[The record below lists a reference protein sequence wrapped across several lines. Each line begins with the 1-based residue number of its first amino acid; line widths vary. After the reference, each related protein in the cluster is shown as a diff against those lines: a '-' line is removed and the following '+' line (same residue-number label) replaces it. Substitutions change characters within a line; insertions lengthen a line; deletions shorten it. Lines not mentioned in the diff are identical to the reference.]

1 MSGES
6 RNPWLEL
13 LASKLTLAAATV
25 VLTIASSVS
34 GDDRPWKW
42 IIVSAAVIV
51 GHAWITARRD
61 REVIRRL
68 GKDYHRVQRRV
79 LQIVA
84 DLGALA
90 GDQYDLW
97 MVDLYVAETRFAPQR
112 SWPWIRRSQ
121 RLVRALS
128 VSLLDARQQPPVID
142 LDQPAHGECFSDS
155 TPVIWFDPSQLPD
168 DMPEN
173 RWGHYDQQVNADLA
187 AAYGVLALQPVVDQL
202 DRNCIGVL
210 AVHVQ
215 PSAAATVKALGALRS
230 AFGRRRVR
238 DAAVDLNGWL
248 SA

>member
-1 MSGES
+1 VRGDS

-13 LASKLTLAAATV
+13 LASKMTLAAATV
-25 VLTIASSVS
+25 VLTLASSVS
-34 GDDRPWKW
+34 GEDRPWPW
-42 IIVSAAVIV
+42 IAISATVIV

-61 REVIRRL
+61 RDVTRRL
-68 GKDYHRVQRRV
+68 GKDYDRVQRRV

-90 GDQYDLW
+90 GDQYALW
-97 MVDLYVAETRFAPQR
+97 MVDLYVVEARFKLQR
-112 SWPWIRRSQ
+112 SWPLVGQRV

-128 VSLLDARQQPPVID
+128 VSLLDARQQPPVIT
-142 LDQPAHGECFSDS
+142 LERPAHGECFTQS

-168 DMPEN
+168 TVAEN
-173 RWGHYDQQVNADLA
+173 PWPRYDSQVNEELS

-230 AFGRRRVR
+230 ADGQRRVR
-238 DAAVDLNGWL
+238 DAAVDLNGYL
-248 SA
+248 SG